1 MGQTSTKKV
10 DHPGSYQVRE
20 KIKKLGGVWDG
31 KEKAW
36 MVPVEHYEAAMKLC
50 EQAPSAAAKSDGPTK
65 APASP
70 VASPTAPPVQKAAAP
85 TPVATPAP
93 QATPVA
99 VVNAP
104 VVVAGPSPT
113 RVMVR
118 QAAIQSASVYYAPQ
132 QADKFNVFE
141 LAKEMEEWILRP

>member
-20 KIKKLGGVWDG
+20 KIKELGGVWDG

-50 EQAPSAAAKSDGPTK
+50 EQAPPAAAKSDGPTK
-65 APASP
+65 APA
-70 VASPTAPPVQKAAAP
+70 PPVQKAAAP
-85 TPVATPAP
+85 APVATPTTAP
-93 QATPVA
+93 QPTP
-99 VVNAP
+99 P
-104 VVVAGPSPT
+104 VVAGPSPT

-118 QAAIQSASVYYAPQ
+118 QAAIQAAAVYYAPQ
-132 QADKFNVFE
+132 QVDKFYVFE
-141 LAKEMEEWILRP
+141 LAKEMEEWIMRP